1 MSECKALAGAVLMVG
16 FDGAEPHERLRAL
29 GPAGLILFS
38 RNLESAGQTI
48 DLTERLKALLPGPPL
63 LALDQEGG
71 RVSRLQPFIG
81 PTPPAAALARAGA
94 TTAREFGAGTGR
106 ALHALGFNID
116 FAPVVDLCGP
126 EATNG
131 IGDRS
136 FGTDPHRVAELAGSF
151 LEGLQAAGVA
161 GCLKHFPGLGR
172 TAVDSHL
179 ELPLASASLQQ
190 LEQEDLLPYRLLGP
204 KAAAVMVGHA
214 HYPALNP
221 EELLPASCSREIV
234 SGLLRAGLGYEGLV
248 VSDDLEMG
256 AVAEL
261 DREGAAA
268 LRALTSGC
276 DLLLYCSDLE
286 RAEIAAGAIARAAAE
301 EPAVARRLREAA
313 GAVRRLAERWPAGR
327 SSESR
332 WAVARRG
339 FEPFRALC

>member
-1 MSECKALAGAVLMVG
+1 MNDWKRLAGAVLMVG
-16 FDGAEPHERLRAL
+16 FEGAEPLERLRAL

-48 DLTERLKALLPGPPL
+48 DLTERLKGLLPGPPL

-71 RVSRLQPFIG
+71 RVSRLEPFIG
-81 PTPPAAALARAGA
+81 PTPAAAALARAGSA
-94 TTAREFGAGTGR
+94 TAKEFGAGTGR

-136 FGTDPHRVAELAGSF
+136 FGTDPRLVAELAGSF

-179 ELPLASASLQQ
+179 ELPVASTGLERLQA
-190 LEQEDLLPYRLLGP
+190 EDLLPYRLLCP
-204 KAAAVMVGHA
+204 EAASVMVGHA

-221 EELLPASCSREIV
+221 EERLPASCSPEIV
-234 SGLLRAGLGYEGLV
+234 NGLLRKELGYGGLV

-256 AVAEL
+256 NSCQ
-261 DREGAAA
+261 DR
-268 LRALTSGC
+268 
-276 DLLLYCSDLE
+276 D
-286 RAEIAAGAIARAAAE
+286 
-301 EPAVARRLREAA
+301 
-313 GAVRRLAERWPAGR
+313 
-327 SSESR
+327 
-332 WAVARRG
+332 
-339 FEPFRALC
+339 